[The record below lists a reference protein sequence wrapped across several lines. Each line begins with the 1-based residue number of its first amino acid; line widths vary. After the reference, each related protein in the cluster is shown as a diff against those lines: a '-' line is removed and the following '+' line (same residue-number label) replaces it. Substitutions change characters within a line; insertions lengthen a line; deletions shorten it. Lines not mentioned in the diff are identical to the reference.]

1 MEYAFTN
8 HQRPTIEHI
17 HLLKSLGITSYDPWV
32 SNISLIC
39 DVLQL
44 PEAEVDERAR
54 EFTKDGRG
62 GSISEAL
69 CEFLYE
75 EFLDAQ
81 EAADV
86 LGVKVADFEALV
98 EGGHVIATGSSVLV
112 YPSQSSAEHEVKYPA
127 AQFANDGKLFP
138 HVKKVADVLRRGGMD
153 EENIFAWL
161 FDAREELGLFAYAHL
176 LGTSD
181 AHLIFVLSEAHAA
194 TRKTLE
200 SKALKAYARDIR
212 CENVTRLD
220 MLGILTRRTDIE
232 QRLQELIYA
241 PKYNSWNDK
250 KYNAL
255 AKSLGVPDGVL
266 YARERYNMTRPSNTT
281 TRSAASVSM
290 ALHATPEELEAMRQ
304 KREIIAYP
312 TVDVY
317 SRQLEWEYPTAQF
330 KTENEIDTFLIE
342 LFNFLT
348 ENTYYEDKEALNLL
362 TTPTLAFSLV
372 TPAEYA
378 AVSHDHENAMLNA
391 FI

>member
-17 HLLKSLGITSYDPWV
+17 HLLKSLGITSFDPWA

-44 PEAEVDERAR
+44 PEAEVGERAR

-81 EAADV
+81 EAADA

-112 YPSQSSAEHEVKYPA
+112 YPSRSSAEHEVKYPA

-138 HVKKVADVLRRGGMD
+138 HVKRVADVLRRGGMD

-181 AHLIFVLSEAHAA
+181 VHLIFVLSEAHAA

-200 SKALKAYARDIR
+200 SKALEAYAQDIR

-220 MLGILTRRTDIE
+220 MLGILSRRTDIE
-232 QRLQELIYA
+232 QHLQELIYA
-241 PKYNSWNDK
+241 PKYNVWNDM
-250 KYNAL
+250 KYKAL
-255 AKSLGVPDGVL
+255 AKTLGVPDGVL
-266 YARERYNMTRPSNTT
+266 YARERYNATRPSNTT

-290 ALHATPEELEAMRQ
+290 SLHATPEELEAMRQ

-330 KTENEIDTFLIE
+330 KTENEIDPFIIG
-342 LFNFLT
+342 LFQVFT
-348 ENTYYEDKEALNLL
+348 ENTYYEDKEALDML
-362 TTPTLAFSLV
+362 TTPTLVFSLV

-378 AVSHDHENAMLNA
+378 AVSSDHENAMFNA